1 MSERDFDELS
11 AGDALHA
18 LTPDDERALRDALAT
33 DPALQERL
41 DADREAASL
50 LAERVP
56 EVVPPAG
63 IRDALLARIAVTPQ
77 DAPPPPDASSQE
89 GARPHSRAGDE
100 RPHSADADA
109 RPHSADARPYSGPET
124 GGASPHSAPEDTRPH
139 SAGGSTPSDAPR
151 RGWGTRA
158 WFALAACLVLII
170 GIGGAV
176 AVVSQQL
183 NRPEPVVAL
192 ERIESAADA
201 QSAAATVDG
210 GGEAVLHW
218 SPSLGEAVL
227 VSDDLPTIP
236 EDKTYELWYLRDGE
250 PISAGVFAV
259 DDGDATAI
267 LGGEMHEGDTIAITV
282 EPSGGAPGGIPTGS
296 PIVAIAT

>member
-11 AGDALHA
+11 AGDALNA

-63 IRDALLARIAVTPQ
+63 IRDDLLARIAVTPQ
-77 DAPPPPDASSQE
+77 DAPPPDARS
-89 GARPHSRAGDE
+89 GVRGHSGDT
-100 RPHSADADA
+100 RPHSADGAE
-109 RPHSADARPYSGPET
+109 RPHSADARPHSGPET
-124 GGASPHSAPEDTRPH
+124 GDGRPHSAPEGTRPR
-139 SAGGSTPSDAPR
+139 SAGGSTPSDSPR

-158 WFALAACLVLII
+158 WFALAACLVLIL

-282 EPSGGAPGGIPTGS
+282 EPAGGAPGGIPTGS